1 MLNNVG
7 ESIKNYAKIIL
18 IIILVIF
25 PIAALIMFVI
35 SSNTYSHS
43 DSELLIIIGVILLV
57 LIPIN
62 AIICTLIYG
71 FGELICNSDEAK
83 KSLKRIE
90 MEKTTVPY
98 AKAITTKTNK
108 PEEKNTPVHKWMCT
122 KCGRMIENSLCP
134 YCGYNHD
141 DDESQE

>member
-108 PEEKNTPVHKWMCT
+108 PEEKKYTCT
-122 KCGRMIENSLCP
+122 QMDVYKVW
-134 YCGYNHD
+134 
-141 DDESQE
+141 